1 MNHSDISLCSDANV
15 CALVR
20 SHTGRLA
27 ATCSE
32 KRNLSAV
39 PHTAHKQTIKHT
51 DIETDAH
58 KTDSTSIGTFYVSSL
73 SLYESVFSDYSVRH
87 IGASYL

>member
-20 SHTGRLA
+20 SHTGRVA

-51 DIETDAH
+51 DTETDAH